1 MRKFLLLFLCTLMAL
16 VEPAEA
22 LAEVALAAVATTEA
36 AAGTAA
42 ETTAETLVPS
52 PSYKRYKGNS
62 RRKRG
67 PIAAMKRWVKRR
79 KTRRKIRA
87 ASKANPNKGGSRK
100 GVITVDKPV
109 RSK

>member
-1 MRKFLLLFLCTLMAL
+1 MRKLLLLFLCTIMVLI
-16 VEPAEA
+16 EPAEA
-22 LAEVALAAVATTEA
+22 LAEVAMASVATTEA
-36 AAGTAA
+36 LAEAAVATP
-42 ETTAETLVPS
+42 VPS
-52 PSYKRYKGNS
+52 PNYKRYKGNS

-67 PIAAMKRWVKRR
+67 PIAAMKRWAKRR

-87 ASKANPNKGGSRK
+87 AHKANPSKAGSRK